1 MLLIPA
7 RNKPSAIHGR
17 GLFAERDIAAG
28 ETIWA
33 FDPMFDVVIDQRT
46 LARFPEHTQAYV
58 RRYATYSGS
67 THSFQLSS
75 DDDRYTNHS
84 DTPNTHVVNNAVVA
98 TFVIPAGT
106 EITADYR
113 EIGMLWAP

>member
-7 RNKPSAIHGR
+7 RSRPSAIHGR
-17 GLFAERDIAAG
+17 GLFADRDVAAG

-33 FDPMFDVVIDQRT
+33 FHPAFDVLIDEPRLT
-46 LARFPEHTQAYV
+46 GFPPHTQAYI
-58 RRYATYSGS
+58 RRYATYATS
-67 THSFQLSS
+67 TRSFQLSS

-84 DTPNTHVVNNAVVA
+84 NTPNTHVVNGAVIA
-98 TFVIPAGT
+98 TVDIAAGT